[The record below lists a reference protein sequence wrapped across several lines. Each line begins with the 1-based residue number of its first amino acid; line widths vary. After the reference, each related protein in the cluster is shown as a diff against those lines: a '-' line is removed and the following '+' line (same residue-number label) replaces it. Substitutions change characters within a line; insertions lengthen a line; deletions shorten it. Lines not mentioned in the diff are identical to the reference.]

1 MRAHDRSLSPGT
13 LMIEY
18 VLPLRWRDDD
28 GLADLTAYLALLRRW
43 ADVTVVDGSD
53 RERFAAH
60 AAAWAGLVRHLR
72 VDGDQGRNGKVRG
85 VLTGIGVARHEQ
97 IVIADDDVRYD
108 RASLDAVVSD
118 LAFASLVKPQ
128 NHFTPLPWHARWDTG
143 RSLLNRAIASDY
155 PGTYAVRR
163 SAMRHIGDYDA
174 DVLFENLELERT
186 IRASGGVVS
195 DRPDIYVARRPPT
208 VRHFLSQR
216 VRQAYDSFAQPR
228 RLLVEAA
235 VLPTAWSLRRR
246 PATLALLALGI
257 IAMAER
263 GRRRA
268 GGRAVFPA
276 SSALWAP
283 FWVCE
288 RAVCVWCAIGA
299 RLRGGVSYGGQRMPV
314 ARPFAAT
321 ARRAVRDRGR
331 PARDMTARR
340 CRRGRSCCRFIT
352 AQVNVIR

>member
-1 MRAHDRSLSPGT
+1 VQRFQIDAHDASLVIPVLDLAGRGRVESERRAAADASWDAIVNPHSFCRVRLYRRRCDADHTNANERMPMRAHDRSLSPGT
-13 LMIEY
+13 PMIEY
-18 VLPLRWRDDD
+18 VLPLRWRDDRE
-28 GLADLTAYLALLRRW
+28 LADLTAYLALLRRW

-163 SAMRHIGDYDA
+163 SAMRRIGDYDA

-208 VRHFLSQR
+208 LRHFLSQR

-228 RLLVEAA
+228 
-235 VLPTAWSLRRR
+235 
-246 PATLALLALGI
+246 
-257 IAMAER
+257 
-263 GRRRA
+263 
-268 GGRAVFPA
+268 
-276 SSALWAP
+276 
-283 FWVCE
+283 
-288 RAVCVWCAIGA
+288 
-299 RLRGGVSYGGQRMPV
+299 
-314 ARPFAAT
+314 
-321 ARRAVRDRGR
+321 
-331 PARDMTARR
+331 
-340 CRRGRSCCRFIT
+340 
-352 AQVNVIR
+352 

>member
-1 MRAHDRSLSPGT
+1 
-13 LMIEY
+13 MIEY
-18 VLPLRWRDDD
+18 VLPVRWHDDD
-28 GLADLTAYLALLRRW
+28 GLADLTAYLELLRRW

-60 AAAWAGLVRHLR
+60 ASTWAGLVRH
-72 VDGDQGRNGKVRG
+72 VPVQECQGRNGKVRG
-85 VLTGIGVARHEQ
+85 VLTGIALARHER

-108 RASLDAVVSD
+108 RAALEAVVAD

-128 NHFTPLPWHARWDTG
+128 NHFCPRPWHARWDTA
-143 RSLLNRAIASDY
+143 RSLLNRAVASDY

-163 SAMRHIGDYDA
+163 SAVRRVGGYDS

-186 IRASGGVVS
+186 LRASGGIIS

-208 VRHFLSQR
+208 LRHFLSQR

-228 RLLVEAA
+228 RLLGEAA
-235 VLPTAWSLRRR
+235 VLPTVWSLRRR
-246 PATLALLALGI
+246 PWALAVLVLVV
-257 IAMAER
+257 IAAAER

-288 RAVCVWCAIGA
+288 RAVCAWCAIA
-299 RLRGGVSYGGQRMPV
+299 LRLRGGVSYGGQRMRV
-314 ARPFAAT
+314 AAHSLRHISDRLAAAGVQDPT
-321 ARRAVRDRGR
+321 
-331 PARDMTARR
+331 
-340 CRRGRSCCRFIT
+340 
-352 AQVNVIR
+352 